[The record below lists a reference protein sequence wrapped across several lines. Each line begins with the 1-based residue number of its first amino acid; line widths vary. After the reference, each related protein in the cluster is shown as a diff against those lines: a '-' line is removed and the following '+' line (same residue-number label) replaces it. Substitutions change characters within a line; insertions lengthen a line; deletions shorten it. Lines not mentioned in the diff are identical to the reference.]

1 MFKASRVNIRWHLTI
16 NSSAIPQINTNTGF
30 VNTVLGKY
38 TIKCSPLFKK
48 ALKQT
53 PERLPANLGVSR
65 LTAGAEAKHNIHI
78 KCFTVN
84 TFDKTRQS
92 PTDAGREA
100 THFQQPWETNIEHR
114 HELTLVLKK
123 TRHSVRL
130 YCRAVYVLER
140 IQFHHVGV
148 HSPLARTW
156 GRHFLYSFYRSNLK
170 YCDNETSSGV

>member
-1 MFKASRVNIRWHLTI
+1 MFKANRVNIRWHLPI
-16 NSSAIPQINTNTGF
+16 NPSAIPQTIAKTSF

-38 TIKCSPLFKK
+38 TIKCSPLFLKKKK

-53 PERLPANLGVSR
+53 PERLPANLGVSL
-65 LTAGAEAKHNIHI
+65 LTAGAEAKHNLHI

-92 PTDAGREA
+92 STDAGREA
-100 THFQQPWETNIEHR
+100 THFPAAKRNKYRASTWADTWFFFF
-114 HELTLVLKK
+114 KK
-123 TRHSVRL
+123 TRHSVRF

-156 GRHFLYSFYRSNLK
+156 GRHFFVFLL
-170 YCDNETSSGV
+170 